1 MQNCAGVPV
10 ATRRQ
15 RSIGHP
21 EVHMRRKRKLIV
33 HREFQLKK
41 AMIAGLAV
49 LVLSGAVSFGI
60 SYLCKSNSY
69 VLDEINRQA
78 ALSYGTGN
86 QAYAGHVDRI
96 NLLIT
101 GVQKTNT
108 TVIMVSFAFTL
119 ALAGV
124 AFYLV
129 LKNTSG
135 ISGQMILLGNYLD
148 LMEEG
153 IKPEIRPLRKADNF
167 HDIFEKLDVYL
178 KNRP

>member
-1 MQNCAGVPV
+1 MLV
-10 ATRRQ
+10 ASRRQ
-15 RSIGHP
+15 RSIGNT
-21 EVHMRRKRKLIV
+21 EVRMRRKRKLIV

-41 AMIAGLAV
+41 AIIAGLAV
-49 LVLSGAVSFGI
+49 LVLSGAVTFGI
-60 SYLCKSNSY
+60 SYLCKYNSY
-69 VLDEINRQA
+69 VLDEIKRQA
-78 ALSYGTGN
+78 ALSYAAN
-86 QAYAGHVDRI
+86 HQADVTNADQI

-101 GVQKTNT
+101 SVQKSNT
-108 TVIMVSFAFTL
+108 TVIMVSIAFTL

-135 ISGQMILLGNYLD
+135 VSGQMILLGNYLD